1 MNKRIL
7 IFTDNYPYGKS
18 EQFLNTEL
26 QFIAHSFE
34 RISLFPIE
42 TGKDKNIRKIPET
55 VEIIE
60 PFFTRIKNKK
70 ELLFKGLFNKSFIL
84 PFFREGIKSRVWKSR
99 VKFRIW
105 FIHLLL
111 IRSMISEIRSRK
123 PISFFNQY
131 DILYFYW
138 GLRWSQ
144 VLPFLHPDLKSKI
157 VVRFHGSDLYEH
169 TNNGYIPWR
178 YQQLNRIGKAITVS
192 ETGKKY
198 IENQYPYMK
207 GKVIVSRLGTEDH
220 GINPYLKTDTI
231 KIVSCSNLVAV
242 KRVEL
247 IARSLAL
254 LKIPVNWIHFG
265 DGPERKEIEKLISD
279 LPVNINAELPGVIR
293 HEELMNYYLTNSVDL
308 FLNVSSSEGIPV
320 SIMEAMSFS
329 VPVIATDVGGTSE
342 IVTEKTGLLIN
353 AILSPGEL
361 AAKIEE
367 LITRPDYNQIRK
379 YAREKWENE
388 IMAEKTYP
396 GFINLL
402 QNL

>member
-1 MNKRIL
+1 M
-7 IFTDNYPYGKS
+7 DNYPFGKS

-26 QFIAHSFE
+26 QFITQSFE
-34 RISLFPIE
+34 KVTLFPIE
-42 TGKDKNIRKIPET
+42 TGKDINIRKIPDT
-55 VEIIE
+55 IEIIK
-60 PFFTRIKNKK
+60 PSFTQIKNKK
-70 ELLFKGLFNKSFIL
+70 ELLNKGLFNKSLIL
-84 PFFREGIKSRVWKSR
+84 PFFKEGIKSQVWKSWI
-99 VKFRIW
+99 KFRIW
-105 FIHLLL
+105 FTHLLL
-111 IRSMISEIRSRK
+111 IRSMISEIRRREL
-123 PISFFNQY
+123 ISFFNQF

-144 VLPFLHPDLKSKI
+144 VLPFLPPDLKPRI

-169 TNNGYIPWR
+169 TNYGYIPWR
-178 YQQLNRIGKAITVS
+178 QQQLNRIKKAITVS

-198 IENQYPYMK
+198 LENQYPFMK

-242 KRVEL
+242 KRVDL
-247 IARSLAL
+247 IVRSLEL

-265 DGPERKEIEKLISD
+265 DGPKRKKIEKLIKG
-279 LPVNINAELPGVIR
+279 LPVNIHAELPGVIK
-293 HEELMNYYLTNSVDL
+293 HDELMNYYTTNSVDV

-320 SIMEAMSFS
+320 SIMEAMSFG

-342 IVTEKTGLLIN
+342 IVNEKTGLLLD
-353 AILSPGEL
+353 ADFSPDKL
-361 AAKIEE
+361 AAGIEV
-367 LITRPDYNQIRK
+367 LIKRPDYNQIRK

-388 IMAEKTYP
+388 IMAKKVYP
-396 GFINLL
+396 EFINLL